1 MTETEILYDKNKNF
15 LIVKCTNEIQ
25 EKFIK
30 DIGGKIDTKTN
41 NTWIVSINKELEI
54 KNYNDSLKNTLKTI
68 LINNS
73 KIVAKSRKL
82 QKKYRR
88 AVSESEDSSENE
100 NIIEPKNIIETKN
113 TSEPKNIEKG
123 KITRNKNKK
132 VKSPSKIQ
140 ENIPDR
146 KLSPM
151 ETDII
156 DKIKLDQKIKFEK
169 EKEEY
174 EKNNPEL
181 YYKTF
186 NNKPIE
192 FKKINKHSNDSS
204 DEDIYS
210 SSSAGSE
217 SSCSFPSPRTPKRRK
232 KYFEK
237 EEDSYNNLFDE
248 MKEMKKQLY
257 ELQIE
262 NKKLKSKNLK

>member
-15 LIVKCTNEIQ
+15 LIVKCSNETQ

-30 DIGGKIDTKTN
+30 NIGGKIDTKTDN
-41 NTWIVSINKELEI
+41 NDTWIVPINKETEI
-54 KNYNDSLKNTLKTI
+54 KNYNDSLKKNLV
-68 LINNS
+68 NNS
-73 KIVAKSRKL
+73 KIVAKSRKM

-100 NIIEPKNIIETKN
+100 TTNETNDKNNKDVKVDKCVKINRKKN
-113 TSEPKNIEKG
+113 T
-123 KITRNKNKK
+123 KK
-132 VKSPSKIQ
+132 LKSPSKI
-140 ENIPDR
+140 ENSESSR

-156 DKIKLDQKIKFEK
+156 DKIKLAQKIKFEK

-186 NNKPIE
+186 NNKPVD
-192 FKKINKHSNDSS
+192 FKKINRNEESS

-217 SSCSFPSPRTPKRRK
+217 SSYSFPSPRTPKKRK

-237 EEDSYNNLFDE
+237 EEDSYNNLFEE

-257 ELQIE
+257 ILQIE